1 MKVILLQDV
10 KGQGEKGDV
19 VNVSDGYA
27 RNYLFP
33 RKLAIKADA
42 KNLAVLKNKKQAEA
56 NRKRSELDD
65 AKKLADTISDL
76 TVIIKARSGESGKL
90 FGSVTNKE
98 IADQLNKQHNIELDR
113 KKIILP
119 EPIKTL
125 GLHQLEVKVY
135 PEVSTTLNVKV
146 EQE

>member
-33 RKLAIKADA
+33 RELAIEADA
-42 KNLAVLKNKKQAEA
+42 KSLAILKNKKQAEA

-65 AKKLADTISDL
+65 AKKLADIISDL
-76 TVIIKARSGESGKL
+76 TVVIKARSGESGKL

-98 IADQLNKQHNIELDR
+98 VADQLNEQHNIELDR

>member
-19 VNVSDGYA
+19 VNASDGYA

-98 IADQLNKQHNIELDR
+98 IADQLNNQH
-113 KKIILP
+113 
-119 EPIKTL
+119 
-125 GLHQLEVKVY
+125 
-135 PEVSTTLNVKV
+135 
-146 EQE
+146 